1 MFMQAYE
8 HHHYTMIL
16 DQEKIVRIKKLLKS
30 RPKGLTI
37 SDISQILKVNRNSVA
52 KYLEILLITGQVE
65 MRLYGN
71 AKVYY
76 LSQRVPVSSMLKFAS
91 ELILVLDNEMSVVD
105 INDHFLEFFGL
116 ERKDV
121 LGNSVS
127 QISIEPIKMLVE
139 DNLIKE
145 AYSLG
150 EVKKDID
157 FIHNGEKI
165 FFRVKIIPTVF
176 EDGGKGIAVIIED
189 VTLPKRYEKKLR
201 LNEARYRAIVQD
213 QTEMIFRVKPGF
225 TISFINDAVCQY
237 FNKTHEECLNG
248 DLFQY
253 ILDIDRKSLK
263 KTLLLLD
270 RENQMNIIES
280 RVSGGN
286 GDIKWYQ
293 WTNRAIFDENGVLIE
308 YQVVG
313 RDITERKLAEQ
324 ELLIKDMAIASSINA
339 IGIADL
345 TGQVIYA
352 NNAFLDM
359 FGYETEEQILKKPI
373 EFFSHGDPGTEK
385 DITDIVRTLQKG
397 KGWFGETVVKKRDG
411 TKIFTQLSANI
422 VPDATGNPVRFMA
435 SFVDITEQKKAEQEL
450 KIKDTAISSSI
461 NGIAIFSQEKRL
473 IFANNSFI
481 SMFELAPIDSIRGKR
496 LGEISRTIA
505 GMSPGFDYILE
516 ETRNRG
522 KWVGEIKSVN
532 TDGSPHF
539 AQMAVSSVTD
549 ESGKNNS
556 IMLSC
561 VDITDQKLI
570 EKALKSTFE
579 KLQDT
584 VEFMPDPTF
593 IVDRNKK
600 VIAWNRALET
610 LTGVKKERVLGRN
623 DYKTAFSFYR
633 DIRPVL
639 IDILDIPAH
648 ELASRYPSIRRFG
661 EGIYVE
667 AFLPEL
673 NGGKGAYIWGKAS
686 PLIDTDGNI
695 IGAIESVRDISEW
708 KRAKETLKKDAD
720 QLKGESSDR
729 LRELEDT
736 ISVIRKENDSLKLCQ
751 NIENWVE
758 VALQHIG
765 EGILVLDPDGKI
777 LKNNRVFCDIVQMD
791 MAAVK
796 GSNIVTYFA
805 PDDTWKILG
814 ILERIR
820 CNGSEQA
827 DLSLL
832 SEDSLYKVNAE
843 FEGVMSPG
851 EADNGTVVIL
861 HRKEK

>member
-1 MFMQAYE
+1 MQAYE
-8 HHHYTMIL
+8 HHLYTMIL

-37 SDISQILKVNRNSVA
+37 SDISQILKVNRNSIA

-65 MRLYGN
+65 MKLYGN

-91 ELILVLDNEMSVVD
+91 ELILVLNNEMSVVD

-116 ERKDV
+116 VREDV
-121 LGNSVS
+121 LGNPVHL
-127 QISIEPIKMLVE
+127 IGIEPIKMLME

-145 AYSLG
+145 AYNLG
-150 EVKKDID
+150 ELTKDID
-157 FIHNGEKI
+157 FFHNGEET

-176 EDGGKGIAVIIED
+176 EDGGKGITIIIED

-213 QTEMIFRVKPGF
+213 QTEMIFRVKPDF
-225 TISFINDAVCQY
+225 TISFINDAVCQNY
-237 FNKTHEECLNG
+237 KKTHEECLNS

-253 ILDIDRKSLK
+253 ILDTDRDNFK
-263 KTLLLLD
+263 KTLLLLS
-270 RENQMNIIES
+270 RENQMNVFES
-280 RVSGGN
+280 RISGEN
-286 GDIKWYQ
+286 GEIKWYQ
-293 WTNRAIFDENGVLIE
+293 WTNRAIFDENGVIIE
-308 YQVVG
+308 YQIVG
-313 RDITERKLAEQ
+313 RDITERKFAEQ

-345 TGQVIYA
+345 SGQVIYS
-352 NNAFLDM
+352 NKAFIEL
-359 FGYETEEQILKKPI
+359 FGYQTEEQVLNKPI
-373 EFFSHGDPGTEK
+373 EYFTHNDQNAQMVSADV
-385 DITDIVRTLQKG
+385 IRTLHEG
-397 KGWFGETVVKKRDG
+397 KGWFGETVVKKKDG
-411 TKIFTQLSANI
+411 TPIFTQLSANI
-422 VPDATGNPVRFMA
+422 VRDATGNPVRFMA

-461 NGIAIFSQEKRL
+461 NGIAIFSLDERL
-473 IFANNSFI
+473 IYANKSFI
-481 SMFELAPIDSIRGKR
+481 SMFELAPIDTIRGKR

-505 GMSPGFDYILE
+505 GMSPGFDYIFE
-516 ETRNRG
+516 ELRNRG

-532 TDGSPHF
+532 ENGSPHF

-549 ESGKNNS
+549 ESGKNLN

-610 LTGVKKERVLGRN
+610 LTGVKKETVLERD
-623 DYKTAFSFYR
+623 DYQKAFLFYG

-639 IDILDIPAH
+639 IDIIDIPAH
-648 ELASRYPSIRRFG
+648 ELASRYPTIRRFG
-661 EGIYVE
+661 DGIYVE

-686 PLIDTDGNI
+686 PLIDADGNV

-708 KRAKETLKKDAD
+708 KRAKESLRKDAG
-720 QLKGESSDR
+720 QLKGENSDR
-729 LRELEDT
+729 VRELEEKLS
-736 ISVIRKENDSLKLCQ
+736 IMRKENDSLKSCQ
-751 NIENWVE
+751 NIEDWVE
-758 VALQHIG
+758 KALQHIEDG
-765 EGILVLDPDGKI
+765 VLVLDSGGKI
-777 LKNNRVFCDIVQMD
+777 LKNNRVFCDIVQKD
-791 MAAVK
+791 DASVN
-796 GSNIVTYFA
+796 GSQVITYFA
-805 PDDTWKILG
+805 PGETRKILG

-820 CNGSEQA
+820 YNGSEQA
-827 DLSLL
+827 DLCLL
-832 SEDSLYKVNAE
+832 SEDCRYLVKAE
-843 FEGVMSPG
+843 FEGVTSPG
-851 EADNGTVVIL
+851 GANHGTVVIL
-861 HRKEK
+861 RRKKK

>member
-8 HHHYTMIL
+8 HHIYTMIL

-76 LSQRVPVSSMLKFAS
+76 LSQRVPVSSMLQFAS
-91 ELILVLDNEMSVVD
+91 ELILVLDNEMNVVD
-105 INDHFLEFFGL
+105 INEHFLEFFGL
-116 ERKDV
+116 VREDL
-121 LGNSVS
+121 LGNSVHL
-127 QISIEPIKMLVE
+127 IDIEPIKMLVA

-145 AYSLG
+145 AYTLG
-150 EVKKDID
+150 ELKKDID
-157 FIHNGEKI
+157 FFHNGKEI

-176 EDGGKGIAVIIED
+176 EDGGKGITIIIED

-213 QTEMIFRVKPGF
+213 QTEMIFRVKPDF
-225 TISFINDAVCQY
+225 TISFINDAVCQQ
-237 FNKTHEECLNG
+237 FNKTHEECLDS

-253 ILDIDRKSLK
+253 IMEQDRENLR
-263 KTLLLLD
+263 KTLLLLS
-270 RENQMNIIES
+270 RENQMNVFES
-280 RVSGGN
+280 RISGEKG
-286 GDIKWYQ
+286 GVRWYQ
-293 WTNRAIFDENGVLIE
+293 WTNRAIFDENDIMIE
-308 YQVVG
+308 YQIVG

-339 IGIADL
+339 IGISDL
-345 TGQVIYA
+345 NGYMIYA
-352 NNAFLDM
+352 NKSFIEL
-359 FGYETEEQILKKPI
+359 FGYESVEQVLNKPI
-373 EFFSHGDPGTEK
+373 ELFTHNDPDAEK
-385 DITDIVRTLQKG
+385 HINDVIRTLHEG
-397 KGWFGETVVKKRDG
+397 KGWFGETIVKKKDG
-411 TKIFTQLSANI
+411 RKIFTQLSSN
-422 VPDATGNPVRFMA
+422 VVRDAEGNPVRYMA

-450 KIKDTAISSSI
+450 KIKDTAISASI

-473 IFANNSFI
+473 IYANNSFI
-481 SMFELAPIDSIRGKR
+481 SMFELAPIDTIRGKR
-496 LGEISRTIA
+496 LWDISHTIA
-505 GMSPGFDYILE
+505 GMSPGLDYIFE
-516 ETRNRG
+516 ETGNHG

-532 TDGSPHF
+532 ENGSPHF
-539 AQMAVSSVTD
+539 AQMAVSSVPD
-549 ESGKNNS
+549 ESRKNLS

-561 VDITDQKLI
+561 VDITDQKLV
-570 EKALKSTFE
+570 ERALKSTFE

-610 LTGVKKERVLGRN
+610 LTGVKKEVVLGRD
-623 DYKTAFSFYR
+623 DYKKAFSFYR

-661 EGIYVE
+661 DGIYVE

-673 NGGKGAYIWGKAS
+673 YGGKGAYIWGKAS
-686 PLIDTDGNI
+686 PLIDNDGNV

-708 KRAKETLKKDAD
+708 KRARESLSKDSGM
-720 QLKGESSDR
+720 LKGESRDR
-729 LRELEDT
+729 VRELEDT
-736 ISVIRKENDSLKLCQ
+736 IALMRKENESLKSCQ
-751 NIENWVE
+751 YIENWVE
-758 VALQHIG
+758 KALQHIG
-765 EGILVLDPDGKI
+765 EGILVLDPEGKI
-777 LKNNRVFCDIVQMD
+777 LKNNRVFCNIVQKD
-791 MAAVK
+791 DASVR

-805 PDDTWKILG
+805 PEETRKILG

-820 CNGSEQA
+820 DNGSEQA
-827 DLSLL
+827 DLALIC
-832 SEDSLYKVNAE
+832 EGCRYPVNAE
-843 FEGVMSPG
+843 FEGVTSPG
-851 EADNGTVVIL
+851 ETNEGAVVIF
-861 HRKEK
+861 HRKKR